1 MAQTIDGHGGRGQ
14 QLFGVE
20 SRFLESTSKPGIAN
34 FWQLKSIFWDSEVSQ
49 WVNEP
54 RAFPLLPP

>member
-14 QLFGVE
+14 Q

-49 WVNEP
+49 WVNET
-54 RAFPLLPP
+54 